1 MNWIISLIQSVD
13 LTSIISPALPNIMIM
28 YFTSL
33 LLRFGTLGGRFHRS
47 RSGQAVLD
55 ILEA

>member
-28 YFTSL
+28 YFISFTPPE
-33 LLRFGTLGGRFHRS
+33 GRFD
-47 RSGQAVLD
+47 Q
-55 ILEA
+55 